1 MILPV
6 KRRKNTVFLSM
17 TNYFRDLLECF
28 YQANGTMKNTIYDEM
43 VEYADSYHPGY
54 VCYDMDMY
62 VALYKCAKT
71 NKQREHVLEH
81 ISDIVD
87 DDSFQFHDELIK
99 NLKEFTLMKE
109 FLNEN
114 DAEKFDAICMQVLD
128 FFKKQKKESEFEAF
142 AGQSDFIPDVPVWK
156 ANGELKEV
164 AEIIVSTDMR
174 GMESYREALVVLGQ
188 WDLLAVSVSYGF
200 FVK

>member
-1 MILPV
+1 ME
-6 KRRKNTVFLSM
+6 KE
-17 TNYFRDLLECF
+17 FRSLLERF
-28 YQANGTMKNTIYDEM
+28 NQANSSSVKNTIYDAM

-54 VCYDMDMY
+54 TCYDMDMY
-62 VALYKCAKT
+62 VALYKCART
-71 NKQREHVLEH
+71 NKQRKHVLNH
-81 ISDIVD
+81 IQDIIA

-114 DAEKFDAICMQVLD
+114 DAEKFDAICRQVLD

-156 ANGELKEV
+156 ANEELKEV